1 MTQELLEAWLEEQV
15 NQRIQSLQND
25 SARTSS

>member
-1 MTQELLEAWLEEQV
+1 LLEAWLEEQV
-15 NQRIQSLQND
+15 NQRIQSLQNG